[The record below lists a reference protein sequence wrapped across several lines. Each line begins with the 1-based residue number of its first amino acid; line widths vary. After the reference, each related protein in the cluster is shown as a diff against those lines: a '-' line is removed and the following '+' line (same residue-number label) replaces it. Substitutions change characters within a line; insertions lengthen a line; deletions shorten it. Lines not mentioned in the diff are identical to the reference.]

1 MTAVPSTMLPLGT
14 TLPWF
19 SLRNVVDGRTV
30 SPADFR
36 DQPALLVMFICNHCP
51 YVQHVKREIGR
62 VVAVY
67 APRGVGIVALSSNDI
82 VAVPDDAPDKMKDLA
97 LAEGWP
103 FPYLF
108 DESQEVARAFR
119 AACTPE
125 CYLFDRQRKLVYRGQ
140 LDGSRPK
147 NDVPVT
153 GRDVRAALDAL
164 LSGKP
169 ISSEQVPSVGC
180 NIKWKPGNEPDY
192 FAAPVRNR

>member
-14 TLPWF
+14 KLPRF
-19 SLRNVVDGRTV
+19 SLPNVVDGRMV

-36 DQPALLVMFICNHCP
+36 DRPALLVMFICNHCP
-51 YVQHVKREIGR
+51 YVQHVRTEIGR
-62 VVAVY
+62 IADEY
-67 APRGVGIVALSSNDI
+67 PPRGVGIVAISSND
-82 VAVPDDAPDKMKDLA
+82 VAAFPDDAPDKMKAVA
-97 LAEGWP
+97 LAEGWR

-108 DESQEVARAFR
+108 DETQAVAQAFR

-125 CYLFDRQRKLVYRGQ
+125 FYLFDRQRKLVYRGQ

-153 GRDVRAALDAL
+153 GRDLRAALDAR

-169 ISSEQVPSVGC
+169 ISPEQIPSVGC
-180 NIKWKPGNEPDY
+180 NIKWKPGNEPQY
-192 FAAPVRNR
+192 FAIPAR

>member
-14 TLPWF
+14 KLPGF
-19 SLRNVVDGRTV
+19 SLPNVVDGRTV

-36 DQPALLVMFICNHCP
+36 DRPALLVMFICNHCP
-51 YVQHVKREIGR
+51 YVRHVKKEIGR
-62 VVAVY
+62 LAADY
-67 APRGVGIVALSSNDI
+67 APRGVEIVAISSND
-82 VAVPDDAPDKMKDLA
+82 VAAFPDDAPDKMKAVA
-97 LAEGWP
+97 LAEGWR

-108 DESQEVARAFR
+108 DETQAVAKAFR

-125 CYLFDRQRKLVYRGQ
+125 FYVFDQQRKLVYRGQ

-153 GRDVRAALDAL
+153 GRDLRAALDAL

-169 ISSEQVPSVGC
+169 ISPEQIPSVGC
-180 NIKWKPGNEPDY
+180 NIKWKPGNQPQY
-192 FAAPVRNR
+192 FAVPAR